1 MSAILNQIFF
11 NDKANNVKMQ
21 LYFAISFTLFT
32 ILALGI
38 DSVYFAAN
46 YFDGRQIVN
55 ILAVVYFSFFFL
67 VSGSYLR
74 KLMVTMVFLSYI
86 GELIFCTLLGMYDYR
101 TVVIPLYVPFGHAI
115 VYASG
120 YVLLIQNG
128 R

>member
-1 MSAILNQIFF
+1 MNTIFYQFFF
-11 NDKANNVKMQ
+11 NDKAADDKKQ
-21 LYFAISFTLFT
+21 LYFAFSFILFT

-38 DSVYFAAN
+38 DSVHFATN

-55 ILAVVYFSFFFL
+55 LLAVVYFSFFFL

-74 KLMVTMVFLSYI
+74 KLMFAMVFLSYI
-86 GELIFCTLLGMYDYR
+86 GELIFCTLLGMYNYR

-120 YVLLIQNG
+120 YVYAHTD
-128 R
+128 